1 MRPLR
6 HKLWNRHGDPER
18 RSFAFFVVGALVVIA
33 VAMFL
38 GFQLGRYAEKS
49 AGKDAGVENA
59 PQADSGDN
67 ESRIAASAEIRK
79 DLSAFSEEAVKVPAV
94 PPPVVAPL
102 NAGDDLRK
110 TESEATYPETLSR
123 KDPSPQPMA
132 RKADP
137 GPRKP
142 ETTAKKKEKAPAAVA
157 SGGGKFM
164 LQAGAMKTRD
174 TAEAV
179 RRRLDRGGFKAKV
192 IRAATREHGEL
203 YRVRVGPFGSREEAM
218 NAMKTIRDRM
228 KLDVILLQG

>member
-1 MRPLR
+1 VRSLR
-6 HKLWNRHGDPER
+6 HKLWNRRWDPER

-142 ETTAKKKEKAPAAVA
+142 ETTAKKEKASAAVA

-218 NAMKTIRDRM
+218 KAMKTIRDRM

>member
-1 MRPLR
+1 VRSLR

-137 GPRKP
+137 EARKP
-142 ETTAKKKEKAPAAVA
+142 ETTARKKEKAPAAVP
-157 SGGGKFM
+157 SGRGKYL

-192 IRAATREHGEL
+192 IRAATREQGVL

-218 NAMKTIRDRM
+218 KAMKAIKDGM
-228 KLDVILLQG
+228 KIDVILLQG

>member
-1 MRPLR
+1 MRASR
-6 HKLWNRHGDPER
+6 HRLWYRHGDPER
-18 RSFAFFVVGALVVIA
+18 RSYAFFVVGALVVIA

-49 AGKDAGVENA
+49 AGKDAEGRNA
-59 PQADSGDN
+59 PGTGSGDN
-67 ESRIAASAEIRK
+67 DSRIAASAEIRK
-79 DLSAFSEEAVKVPAV
+79 DLSAFSEEAVRVPAV

-137 GPRKP
+137 GARKP
-142 ETTAKKKEKAPAAVA
+142 ETTARKKEKAPVAVP
-157 SGGGKFM
+157 SGRGKFL

-179 RRRLDRGGFKAKV
+179 RRRLDRGGFKANI
-192 IRAATREHGEL
+192 IRAATRGHGEV
-203 YRVRVGPFGSREEAM
+203 YRVRIGPFDSREEAM
-218 NAMKTIRDRM
+218 KAMKAIRDRM